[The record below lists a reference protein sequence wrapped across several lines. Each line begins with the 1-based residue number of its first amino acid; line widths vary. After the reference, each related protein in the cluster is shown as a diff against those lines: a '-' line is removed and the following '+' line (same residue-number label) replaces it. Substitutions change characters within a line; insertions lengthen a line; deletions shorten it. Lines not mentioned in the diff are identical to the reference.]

1 MEVATN
7 HMSSEYRTGREGE
20 FTYRGHTLEQLKEM
34 SLEEVAELLPA
45 RQRRTIQRGLS
56 TEQQKLRQEAKDAG
70 VQETANDPIRTH
82 LRDMPILPSFVEKTF
97 AVYTGQSFERV
108 RIEPEMIGHYLGEF
122 QLTRTS
128 VEHGQAGIGATRSS
142 KFVPLK

>member
-1 MEVATN
+1 
-7 HMSSEYRTGREGE
+7 MSSDYRTGREGE
-20 FTYRGHTLEQLKEM
+20 FTYRGHTLEELQEM
-34 SLEEVAELLPA
+34 ELEDVVELLPA
-45 RQRRTIQRGLS
+45 RKRRSIERGLS
-56 TEQQKLRQEAKDAG
+56 VEQQKLLEKAREKD
-70 VQETANDPIRTH
+70 EETTANAPIRTH
-82 LRDMPILPSFVEKTF
+82 LRNMPILPEFVGLTF

-108 RIEPEMIGHYLGEF
+108 RVEPEMIGHYLGEF

>member
-1 MEVATN
+1 
-7 HMSSEYRTGREGE
+7 MSEGEYRTGREGE
-20 FTYRGHTLEQLKEM
+20 FTFRGHTLDELQEM
-34 SLEEVAELLPA
+34 DIDEVAELLPA
-45 RQRRTIQRGLS
+45 RQRRTIERGLS
-56 TEQQKLRQEAKDAG
+56 TEQQKLLEEAREAG
-70 VQETANDPIRTH
+70 EEETANDPIRTH
-82 LRDMPILPSFVEKTF
+82 LRNMPIFPEFVGKTF

-108 RIEPEMIGHYLGEF
+108 RVEPEMLGHYLGEF

>member
-1 MEVATN
+1 
-7 HMSSEYRTGREGE
+7 MSSDYQIGHEGE
-20 FTYRGHTLEQLKEM
+20 FTYRGHTIDELQEM
-34 SLEEVAELLPA
+34 TVEEVAELLPA
-45 RQRRTIQRGLS
+45 RQRRTIERGLS
-56 TEQQKLRQEAKDAG
+56 VEHQKLLEEAREAG
-70 VQETANDPIRTH
+70 EEETANDPLRTH
-82 LRDMPILPSFVEKTF
+82 LRDMPILPEMIGITF

-108 RIEPEMIGHYLGEF
+108 NVEPEMLGHYLGEF

>member
-1 MEVATN
+1 
-7 HMSSEYRTGREGE
+7 MSSEYRTGREGE
-20 FTYRGHTLEQLKEM
+20 FTYRGHTLDELQEL
-34 SLEEVAELLPA
+34 SLDEVAELLPA
-45 RQRRTIQRGLS
+45 RQRRTITRGLS
-56 TEQQKLRQEAKDAG
+56 VQQEKLLEEAREAG

-82 LRDMPILPSFVEKTF
+82 LRDMPVLPAFVEKTF
-97 AVYTGQSFERV
+97 EVYNGQSFERV
-108 RIEPEMIGHYLGEF
+108 RVEPEMIGHYLGEF

>member
-1 MEVATN
+1 
-7 HMSSEYRTGREGE
+7 MSSDYQIGHEGE
-20 FTYRGHTLEQLKEM
+20 FTYRGHTLDELQEM
-34 SLEEVAELLPA
+34 DVEEVAELLPA
-45 RQRRTIQRGLS
+45 RQRRSIQRGLS
-56 TEQQKLRQEAKDAG
+56 VEKEKLLDEAREAG
-70 VQETANDPIRTH
+70 EEETANDPIRTH
-82 LRDMPILPSFVEKTF
+82 LRDMPILPEMVGLTF

-108 RIEPEMIGHYLGEF
+108 NVEPEMLGHYLGEF

>member
-1 MEVATN
+1 
-7 HMSSEYRTGREGE
+7 MSSEYQIGHEGE
-20 FTYRGHTLEQLKEM
+20 FTYRGHTLEELQDM
-34 SLEEVAELLPA
+34 DLEDVAELLPA
-45 RQRRTIQRGLS
+45 RQRRSITRGLS
-56 TEQQKLRQEAKDAG
+56 VEKQKLLDEAREAG
-70 VQETANDPIRTH
+70 EEETANDPIRTH
-82 LRDMPILPSFVEKTF
+82 LRDMPVVPEMVGLTF

-108 RIEPEMIGHYLGEF
+108 KVEPEMLGHYLGEF